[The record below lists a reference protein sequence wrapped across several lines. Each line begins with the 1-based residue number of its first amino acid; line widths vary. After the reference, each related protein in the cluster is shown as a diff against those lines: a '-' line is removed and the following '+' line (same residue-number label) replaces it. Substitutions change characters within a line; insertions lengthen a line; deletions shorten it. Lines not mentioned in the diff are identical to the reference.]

1 MISSRMFKS
10 AILGQIA
17 LTIVQIALGL
27 ASHNFLLSCNFFPNC
42 TLIHV
47 IIEVT
52 NIAMAQSCFL
62 LGKLIFQKLTFQI
75 INVRISCALL
85 CIIS

>member
-1 MISSRMFKS
+1 MISSCMFKS

-42 TLIHV
+42 TLIHT
-47 IIEVT
+47 IIGVSKIT
-52 NIAMAQSCFL
+52 LAFDLDS
-62 LGKLIFQKLTFQI
+62 
-75 INVRISCALL
+75 
-85 CIIS
+85 